1 MNSLIFLTT
10 DMHRNDYFTT
20 SSTTTGPE
28 SASGTASAST
38 TLTRPQ
44 QSTATT
50 ASIRMV
56 PSKASQSRSIVNAAT
71 AIARAD
77 AHDHYD
83 HGHEDH
89 HEDLAASA
97 VSTASQQG
105 SAATAEGNSGR
116 AMSQSMPFP
125 SSHVHRTASEV
136 QLCEDEEM
144 AERRDLTMFYRL
156 VNGIRE
162 RQTNHHQNPD
172 GSISS
177 SGGGVAGTGHAA
189 SSGFDSFPID
199 RLPPPSHYYGEC
211 IPQGNQGATAACA
224 LETERS
230 LAHIIQTRNSKLGDA
245 PPGPATA
252 AAAAAAAA
260 ALEAEGADLEWPT
273 SGYGNDL
280 VAAIPPWP
288 TPTADRSSLA
298 LEIHPPVHQGDMYMY
313 HHTPPT
319 APSMMPMMTSTYDAG
334 MDHHNEDPVAAA
346 TGDDIDEDDEGIF
359 DMEL

>member
-20 SSTTTGPE
+20 TSSTTTGPE
-28 SASGTASAST
+28 STSGTASAST
-38 TLTRPQ
+38 TLTQPQ
-44 QSTATT
+44 QSTTTT

-77 AHDHYD
+77 AHHHCD

-89 HEDLAASA
+89 LEDLAVSA
-97 VSTASQQG
+97 VSTASQQATA
-105 SAATAEGNSGR
+105 AATAEGNSGR
-116 AMSQSMPFP
+116 AMSRSMPFP
-125 SSHVHRTASEV
+125 SSHVHRTDSEV

-162 RQTNHHQNPD
+162 RQTNHQQNLD

-177 SGGGVAGTGHAA
+177 SGGGNAAGPGLE
-189 SSGFDSFPID
+189 SFPID
-199 RLPPPSHYYGEC
+199 RLPPPSHYYGER

-224 LETERS
+224 LETERR
-230 LAHIIQTRNSKLGDA
+230 LAHIIQTRNSKLEDA
-245 PPGPATA
+245 PPGPATGPA
-252 AAAAAAAA
+252 TAAAAAAAA
-260 ALEAEGADLEWPT
+260 ALEAEGGDLEWPV
-273 SGYGNDL
+273 SDQL
-280 VAAIPPWP
+280 AALHARP
-288 TPTADRSSLA
+288 TPMPDRSSLA
-298 LEIHPPVHQGDMYMY
+298 LEIHPPVHQGDMYVY
-313 HHTPPT
+313 HHTLPT
-319 APSMMPMMTSTYDAG
+319 APNMMPMMTSAYDAG
-334 MDHHNEDPVAAA
+334 MGHQHEDPVAA